1 MQNEG
6 EIAACDYH
14 AGMTPKQ
21 RIQVQ
26 NQWRSG
32 VLQVVVATI
41 AFGMGEASPPPTM
54 CVLKSTITLCGV
66 REIYMHEAPLAYLR
80 FRLQILCALS
90 YSHPPRVVLYQAK

>member
-6 EIAACDYH
+6 EIAAGNYH

-26 NQWRSG
+26 NQWRAG

-41 AFGMGEASPPPTM
+41 SFGMGEPGYYN
-54 CVLKSTITLCGV
+54 VLPSSIN
-66 REIYMHEAPLAYLR
+66 IH
-80 FRLQILCALS
+80 
-90 YSHPPRVVLYQAK
+90 

>member
-1 MQNEG
+1 MGFWALVTSQQSDDIRAVMQPFPESVMAGMQNEG
-6 EIAACDYH
+6 EIAACNYH

-41 AFGMGEASPPPTM
+41 AFGMGEP
-54 CVLKSTITLCGV
+54 
-66 REIYMHEAPLAYLR
+66 
-80 FRLQILCALS
+80 
-90 YSHPPRVVLYQAK
+90 

>member
-1 MQNEG
+1 MCRMLAGLEPGTTISAQYPGSGCECSQKGLCAQNEG
-6 EIAACDYH
+6 EIAACNYH

-41 AFGMGEASPPPTM
+41 AFGMGE
-54 CVLKSTITLCGV
+54 STSVIHFLLACPEEHLCPSW
-66 REIYMHEAPLAYLR
+66 R
-80 FRLQILCALS
+80 
-90 YSHPPRVVLYQAK
+90 

>member
-1 MQNEG
+1 MLQCSQFLGTACHTQDLIVGMQNEG
-6 EIAACDYH
+6 EIAACNYH

-41 AFGMGEASPPPTM
+41 AFGMGEP
-54 CVLKSTITLCGV
+54 
-66 REIYMHEAPLAYLR
+66 
-80 FRLQILCALS
+80 
-90 YSHPPRVVLYQAK
+90 

>member
-1 MQNEG
+1 MGLPIIGCLDVQNEG
-6 EIAACDYH
+6 EIAASNYH

-41 AFGMGEASPPPTM
+41 AFGMGEP
-54 CVLKSTITLCGV
+54 
-66 REIYMHEAPLAYLR
+66 
-80 FRLQILCALS
+80 
-90 YSHPPRVVLYQAK
+90 

>member
-1 MQNEG
+1 MCMLSRNGGDACCDDSGESASQEEG
-6 EIAACDYH
+6 EIAACNYH

-41 AFGMGEASPPPTM
+41 AFGMGERFAGIK
-54 CVLKSTITLCGV
+54 VVSTSWVCLSGS
-66 REIYMHEAPLAYLR
+66 RSEIY
-80 FRLQILCALS
+80 
-90 YSHPPRVVLYQAK
+90 